1 MQLKCIDTDGRTV
14 IDGPASHCVGVL
26 LDFCSTVELDD
37 LRKKLQAARERAVMD
52 EKRFPMPAV
61 PVPADP
67 TPVEFPPGCE
77 HGWNE
82 EFDHPVVDDR
92 R

>member
-1 MQLKCIDTDGRTV
+1 MQLKCVDKDGKTV
-14 IDGPASHCVGVL
+14 IDGPVSHCIKVL
-26 LDFCSTVELDD
+26 LGFCSTVELDD
-37 LRKKLQAARERAVMD
+37 LRPVLQRERERAVMD
-52 EKRFPMPAV
+52 ETRFPMPPV

-67 TPVEFPPGCE
+67 TPVTFPPGCE

-82 EFDHPVVDDR
+82 QFDHWVVDER